1 MAMNEVSERASLLTD
16 IERSRALACLASTRD
31 EVLESVSGLNESQ
44 WRFKPSAAGWSIV
57 EILEHVVMV
66 EDRVHSILLRMPDS
80 ALAEPGQRD
89 SQRDDSILRD
99 VPNRTVKLE
108 APPLICPT
116 QQWRPEYAR
125 ERFLAGRAKTVE
137 MLDSAPALRGHVIS
151 HPVLGPW
158 DGYQWILA
166 TAAHSARHADQIREV
181 KEDLAFP
188 KLDAA
193 ALVVSQ
199 R

>member
-1 MAMNEVSERASLLTD
+1 
-16 IERSRALACLASTRD
+16 
-31 EVLESVSGLNESQ
+31 
-44 WRFKPSAAGWSIV
+44 
-57 EILEHVVMV
+57 MV

-80 ALAEPGQRD
+80 ALAEAGQRD

-108 APPLICPT
+108 APPLICPR
-116 QQWRPEYAR
+116 QQWSPEYAR

-137 MLDSAPALRGHVIS
+137 MLDSAPALRGRVIP
-151 HPVLGPW
+151 HPVLGLW

-166 TAAHSARHADQIREV
+166 TAAHAARHADQIREV
-181 KEDLAFP
+181 KEDPAFP
-188 KLDAA
+188 KVDAA
-193 ALVVSQ
+193 ELVVSQ